1 MYYTCK
7 IKNPLKCIYLSN
19 CIAWVRENKEVHGLC
34 LVLIVLATIVIN
46 VSNQIGVSAL
56 GSLLYIIR
64 SLWVEGSQ
72 KFNIPIISHV
82 PHVHHSIN
90 NYISIFPK
98 IFKSDRQVRY
108 QG

>member
-7 IKNPLKCIYLSN
+7 IKNPLKCISLCN

-34 LVLIVLATIVIN
+34 LVLIILATIVIN

-64 SLWVEGSQ
+64 SLWVKSSQ
-72 KFNIPIISHV
+72 KFNIPLISHV
-82 PHVHHSIN
+82 SYVHYSIN
-90 NYISIFPK
+90 NNISIFSK
-98 IFKSDRQVRY
+98 IFKSDW
-108 QG
+108 

>member
-7 IKNPLKCIYLSN
+7 IKNPLKCISLYN

-34 LVLIVLATIVIN
+34 LVLIILATIVIN

-64 SLWVEGSQ
+64 SLWVKSSQ
-72 KFNIPIISHV
+72 KFNIPLISHV
-82 PHVHHSIN
+82 SSVHYSIN
-90 NYISIFPK
+90 NNISIFSK
-98 IFKSDRQVRY
+98 IFKSDW
-108 QG
+108 